1 MSTGTGSSCLRV
13 VGALVL
19 IAIGVIL
26 VLSMMGR
33 SLPELLKT
41 ALPALVRGRP
51 GGYGPKVLVPAQF
64 DWATVKSAFR
74 FGVFEMLGS
83 AMWAVGQSV
92 EILITQARLVDYAE
106 VWGNWVVAQNLVF
119 AYQVLQSL
127 YDNLMPSISEA
138 ISQARRVLSQYY
150 AALAY
155 Q

>member
-1 MSTGTGSSCLRV
+1 M
-13 VGALVL
+13 
-19 IAIGVIL
+19 
-26 VLSMMGR
+26 
-33 SLPELLKT
+33 
-41 ALPALVRGRP
+41 
-51 GGYGPKVLVPAQF
+51 LVPAQF

-92 EILITQARLVDYAE
+92 EILITQARLVDSAE